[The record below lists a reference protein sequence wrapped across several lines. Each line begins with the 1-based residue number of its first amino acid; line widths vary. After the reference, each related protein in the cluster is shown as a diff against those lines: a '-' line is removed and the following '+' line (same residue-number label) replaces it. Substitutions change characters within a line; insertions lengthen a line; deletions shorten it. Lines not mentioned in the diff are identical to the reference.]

1 MLFCAISLFFSLV
14 SVHVQV
20 VITMQHVVHNMMCFY
35 DEHPSLQVLVDV
47 LAGSRTSRLVSRLVL
62 GERRLLVASAE
73 PSFTGEKHAGLTLV
87 YGRPLEGAHINPA

>member
-1 MLFCAISLFFSLV
+1 
-14 SVHVQV
+14 
-20 VITMQHVVHNMMCFY
+20 MCIRP
-35 DEHPSLQVLVDV
+35 DPPSLQVLVDV

-87 YGRPLEGAHINPA
+87 YGRPLEGARIIPA